1 MNMSNFSKLAFAE
14 TPPSTPVDKLAQRR
28 TRLGDHLK
36 QQIAL
41 VANPKLTVKKEIR
54 EKNEETGEVTVKT
67 IERPVKS
74 WVTIADDK
82 AFVSCRVGVRPIE
95 FAKDKKFVVCKP
107 AEVKQTL
114 QTLMEAATEGEL
126 DGHITALF
134 ANK

>member
-1 MNMSNFSKLAFAE
+1 MSNFSKLAFAE
-14 TPPSTPVDKLAQRR
+14 APPSTPVDKLAQRR
-28 TRLGDHLK
+28 TRLAEHLK

-41 VANPKLTVKKEIR
+41 VANPKMTVTKEIR
-54 EKNEETGEVTVKT
+54 KKDEETGEVIVKSVD
-67 IERPVKS
+67 RPVKS

-95 FAKDKKFVVCKP
+95 FAKDKKFVICKP

-114 QTLMEAATEGEL
+114 QTLMDAASEGEL
-126 DGHITALF
+126 DEHIKALF